1 MKSSKVVYLG
11 AIVLSIA
18 YGFIYYILI
27 GKAQINKVQIY
38 YVQVGLYEKEA
49 SIEGM
54 NKKLETIKLEGY
66 KLKEDNLN
74 AIVTCISNNSDAAN
88 ECAKPLRDNN
98 MEYIIKNK
106 TIEEQEAKTAYIN
119 ADYNKLMELM
129 GN

>member
-11 AIVLSIA
+11 AIMLSIA

-27 GKAQINKVQIY
+27 GKTQINKEQIY

-54 NKKLETIKLEGY
+54 NKRLEAINLESY

-74 AIVTCISNNSDAAN
+74 AIVTCISTNSDAAKD
-88 ECAKPLRDNN
+88 CAKPLRDNN

-106 TIEEQEAKTAYIN
+106 TIDDQDAKTAYIN
-119 ADYNKLMELM
+119 ADYIKLMELM